1 MLTTRQQKVIRDD
14 FSMPQQDY
22 RLIDE
27 ARSHLFQA
35 GLVVT
40 KSGILRA
47 ALHALHQLS
56 IEERLQLI
64 QDLEPI
70 KTGCPDDQRS

>member
-1 MLTTRQQKVIRDD
+1 MLTTTQQKVIRDG
-14 FSMPQQDY
+14 FSIPQQDY

-27 ARSHLFQA
+27 ARSRLFQA

-47 ALHALHQLS
+47 ALHALYQLP
-56 IEERLQLI
+56 IEDQLRLI
-64 QDLEPI
+64 QGLEPI
-70 KTGCPDDQRS
+70 KTGRPEGKRS